1 MLAFL
6 NLADHFSLFPTGA
19 ENLHRFVRV
28 FFFDDNAHADAHV
41 EGVEHIPLRNIAN
54 LLNQLENR
62 QYIHRIPVDN
72 SLESLWNRPRNVFI
86 ESASGDVGNGFD
98 LYLFQQPKD
107 RFT

>member
-41 EGVEHIPLRNIAN
+41 EGVEHLS
-54 LLNQLENR
+54 L
-62 QYIHRIPVDN
+62 IHISAGRWDN
-72 SLESLWNRPRNVFI
+72 KR
-86 ESASGDVGNGFD
+86 ASSSKPDD
-98 LYLFQQPKD
+98 PHP
-107 RFT
+107 